1 MDLPRPLIC
10 PVPPAAAISAAR
22 ARPLYKAPQAR
33 TVVIVGAG
41 FSGTAVA
48 IHLLRL
54 PHSAPLRVV
63 VVERS
68 RQLTGS
74 QLAIDEIAFLLGFSE
89 AECLSSCLQALD
101 GSFAPRLPDLGTGT
115 QLPRRLSSA
124 AATKQE
130 PETSPHGEAFRLFR
144 RAQCGG
150 VACISPRQAAATA
163 PACAFPSLWR
173 GPGKAGR
180 TPPRSSSA
188 ARSDRRSGCPPGR
201 AGHSW

>member
-144 RAQCGG
+144 GCSVR
-150 VACISPRQAAATA
+150 
-163 PACAFPSLWR
+163 R
-173 GPGKAGR
+173 GR
-180 TPPRSSSA
+180 LHQSSSGCSNGASVCVPESLAWPRKGRSNA
-188 ARSDRRSGCPPGR
+188 ASIVFS
-201 AGHSW
+201 SEK